1 MAFKAEFRAP
11 PPLLAASQ
19 QPIKSLAVMKK
30 SGGNDQGPHIRDE
43 EILDSNKTH
52 ECARGL
58 HREK

>member
-30 SGGNDQGPHIRDE
+30 SGGNDQGI
-43 EILDSNKTH
+43 
-52 ECARGL
+52 RGL
-58 HREK
+58 INKGFVV

>member
-30 SGGNDQGPHIRDE
+30 SGATIKGFVV
-43 EILDSNKTH
+43 
-52 ECARGL
+52 
-58 HREK
+58 